1 MNECN
6 SSDKYGLMN
15 KLINKSVTRCSQ
27 MNIQFVLLVRSN
39 HMSLRKRRIIICLK
53 KGGDVTLE

>member
-15 KLINKSVTRCSQ
+15 KLIKESVTRCSQ
-27 MNIQFVLLVRSN
+27 INIHFVLLVRSN
-39 HMSLRKRRIIICLK
+39 HMSLSEGRISICLK